1 MFTNLSSNLCNLT
14 EPATEDIN
22 LESLFRD
29 RPIKTISVLASI
41 VGGGISIPFVY
52 GIIWFEENNHLR
64 TLINQLVSS
73 ICWLVIVW
81 NFVVQL
87 PAVILYLYG
96 PLGVLLCSL
105 DLVVRNALTMQVAI
119 QLNRSYLNPF
129 FRLVLAFLGPKTS
142 TWLFMYPQ
150 FFNCKNLSKLTRF
163 TEYVQGHI
171 LS

>member
-14 EPATEDIN
+14 ESAIEDIN
-22 LESLFRD
+22 FESLFRD

-87 PAVILYLYG
+87 PAVILYLHG

-119 QLNRSYLNPF
+119 QLNRSNLKKYKEDQVTYLNPF
-129 FRLVLAFLGPKTS
+129 FSVGF
-142 TWLFMYPQ
+142 
-150 FFNCKNLSKLTRF
+150 
-163 TEYVQGHI
+163 
-171 LS
+171 